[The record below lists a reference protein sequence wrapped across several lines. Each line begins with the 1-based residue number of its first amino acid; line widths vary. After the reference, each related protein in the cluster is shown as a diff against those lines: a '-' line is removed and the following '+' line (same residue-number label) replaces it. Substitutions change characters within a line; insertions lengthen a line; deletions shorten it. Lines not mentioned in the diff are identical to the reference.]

1 MRLLGKLLRAHISMP
16 QMVGYIAANL
26 IGMTAVLL
34 SVQFYAD
41 VAPMLL
47 SDDGFL
53 GRDML
58 VVSKRVGATAAISG
72 SADVFSSA
80 EEQRLRW
87 QPFAVRVG
95 EYHSSQYRANA
106 VVGADAGGLAT
117 DIFLDAVP
125 DEFVDAPRDEW
136 NYTPG
141 DTTLPMIMPRSY
153 LAIYNFGFAQSRGLP
168 QISEGVAAGIDVR
181 ISISAAGHHDVFR
194 GKVVGFSSRATSILV
209 PLSFISWS
217 NARYAPDGDDA
228 PTRLIV
234 ETVNPT
240 DPRISEYTERCGY
253 EVLDGQAEMS
263 RAARFL
269 RIAAGIVFAVGLL
282 ISVLSLLILML
293 SIYLLVE
300 KNSEKIENLL
310 LMGYSPAEASRP
322 YQRLT
327 VIASASTLVLSLVI
341 VAAVQHYYLG
351 LLSPLF
357 PYIDAFI
364 PIHAALVG
372 IALFAVSTVIN
383 SLAVR
388 RKVEA
393 VWGRRREQR
402 RSKQNHTF

>member
-16 QMVGYIAANL
+16 QMIGYIAANL

-41 VAPMLL
+41 VAPMLM

-58 VVSKRVGATAAISG
+58 VVSKRVGAAAAMGG
-72 SADVFSSA
+72 SADAFTPA
-80 EEQRLRW
+80 EEESLRS
-87 QPFAVRVG
+87 QPFAIRVG
-95 EYHSSQYRANA
+95 EYHSSQYRAHA
-106 VVGADAGGLAT
+106 VVGADASGLAT

-125 DEFVDAPRDEW
+125 DEFVDVPNDTWR
-136 NYTPG
+136 YTPG
-141 DTTLPMIMPRSY
+141 DSTVPMIMPRSY

-168 QISEGVAAGIDVR
+168 QISEGVAAGIDVK
-181 ISISAAGHHDVFR
+181 ISVNAAGHHDVFR

-209 PLSFISWS
+209 PLAFISWS
-217 NARYAPDGDDA
+217 NARYAPDGDDS

-240 DPRISEYTERCGY
+240 DPRISEYTERSGY
-253 EVLDGQAEMS
+253 EVLDGQAESS

-269 RIAAGIVFAVGLL
+269 RIAAGVVFAVGLL
-282 ISVLSLLILML
+282 ISILSLLILML

-300 KNSEKIENLL
+300 KNSDKIENLL
-310 LMGYSPAEASRP
+310 LMGYSPAEASHP

-327 VIASASTLVLSLVI
+327 VLASASTLVVSLVI

-351 LLSPLF
+351 LLAPLF
-357 PYIDAFI
+357 PYIDAFL
-364 PIHAALVG
+364 PIHATLVG
-372 IALFAVSTVIN
+372 VALFVVSAAVN

-388 RKVEA
+388 RKVES
-393 VWGRRREQR
+393 VWGRRRER
-402 RSKQNHTF
+402 R